1 MKIRSFIRAVVFLV
15 FGIFLAGVMSSPV
28 FAVNYPVSITTTGF
42 LPSTVSAKVGD
53 TLEFRNLTT
62 STQSARTSVAAGFNT
77 GDIGTQQSK
86 TVVLNNQGTFSF
98 YSQYNT
104 NLTGSV
110 VVASSSAT
118 ATSSGTTT
126 STATAAALVSQP
138 VKTQA
143 QPVSGAFEVFLA
155 VMATGVAFLGAGW
168 VSQKR
173 LALVPVDYPEVVHL
187 PSIRITVENTDEE
200 KHA

>member
-1 MKIRSFIRAVVFLV
+1 MKTRSAIRIVVSLA
-15 FGIFLAGVMSSPV
+15 FGVFLAGALSSPV
-28 FAVNYPVSITTTGF
+28 FAANYPISITTTGF
-42 LPSTVSAKVGD
+42 LPATLNAQVGD

-86 TVVLNNQGTFSF
+86 TVVLNNPGTFSY

-110 VVASSSAT
+110 TVASDSAT
-118 ATSSGTTT
+118 ASATPTPV
-126 STATAAALVSQP
+126 ATASTLTSQP
-138 VKTQA
+138 VQTQS

-155 VMATGVAFLGAGW
+155 VMATGTAFLGLGW
-168 VSQKR
+168 YSQKR
-173 LALVPVDYPEVVHL
+173 LATDPTNSPEVINL
-187 PSIRITVENTDEE
+187 PSIRITVEQTDEDSN
-200 KHA
+200 A